1 MRILDGI
8 FDGVS
13 YEKFQAVFFLQD
25 SVRTQKGIQVFE
37 VFDLLFSRFSWLWRL
52 LCLFWQGFWS
62 VFAFFESF
70 SSFSGVWVFFS
81 PFTDWYL

>member
-37 VFDLLFSRFSWLWRL
+37 VFDLLFSRFSWLWLAMGMGR
-52 LCLFWQGFWS
+52 GD
-62 VFAFFESF
+62 
-70 SSFSGVWVFFS
+70 GDGDS
-81 PFTDWYL
+81 PAPAGTGMNPRGY